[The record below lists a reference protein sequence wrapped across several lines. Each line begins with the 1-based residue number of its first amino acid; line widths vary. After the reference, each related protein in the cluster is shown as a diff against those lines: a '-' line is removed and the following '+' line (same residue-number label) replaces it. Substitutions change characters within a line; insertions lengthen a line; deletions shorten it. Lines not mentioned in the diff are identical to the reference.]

1 MMRNIFPLIINEF
14 SDPKSYH
21 EYSNRIFMDFT
32 YFRILSSKVQPKLFK
47 LKLCFIFYGC
57 NNFLKFVFKKGKL

>member
-47 LKLCFIFYGC
+47 LKLCFIF
-57 NNFLKFVFKKGKL
+57 LWM